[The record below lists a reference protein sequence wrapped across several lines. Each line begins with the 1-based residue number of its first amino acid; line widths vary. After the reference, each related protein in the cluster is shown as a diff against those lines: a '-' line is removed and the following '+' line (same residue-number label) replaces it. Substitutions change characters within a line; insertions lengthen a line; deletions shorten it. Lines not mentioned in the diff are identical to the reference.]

1 MVASPV
7 HFFTATRRKNSS
19 DAMEKLLR
27 RVAVFTPSRRRTRP
41 LSTKHFFN
49 KKMCGLIKV
58 THNIWFFNKNV
69 VPLQAFFIFTHNMYK
84 PQFNQRK
91 ALRFRH
97 FTRKGWALFAC
108 LGRVVTIGVLSVA
121 TLESASAASDD
132 SSTKTKTE
140 LTDDGETT
148 DKEATLDD
156 VEVTGSRAPLAL
168 GQAARMVTVLSR
180 EEIQAAP
187 VQSINDF
194 LKLAVGV
201 DVRQR
206 GPIGAQTDVG
216 IRGGTS
222 EQITILLN
230 GINICDPQTGHNA
243 FDLPCDL
250 SDIERIE
257 VLEGP
262 AGRVYG
268 TSSLVGAINIVTK
281 QAAQTGGDVRLEGGS
296 FGYMSAGGRI
306 SLATSTSHS
315 LSASYTRSD
324 GYQRA
329 KSGALNSD
337 YDGGKIFYQGGFN
350 DEKMRLGWHAGLST
364 KGFGSNTFYSAKF
377 DEQFEKTAK
386 LYTAIKGETK
396 GWFHL
401 SPSIYW
407 NRSYDRFELI
417 RGSEEKVKF
426 NYHRTDVFGVNLN
439 SWFDWAAGRTAF
451 GAEFRNEDII
461 SGNLGEPLNEP
472 KHISG
477 TDRDYLYGLNRS
489 NLSFH
494 IEHNILLQR
503 FTLSAGFIAV
513 KNTWNEM
520 PFTVYPGID
529 ASYRIG
535 DNWKVY
541 ASYNSSLRM
550 PSFTELYYSVGG
562 HKADKY
568 LKPEELRAVEGGI
581 KYLTPAITAQASVYY
596 HHCSNMID
604 WIMDTRDA
612 EAVWQSVNHTKV
624 NSVGVETSFSFDLER
639 LFRIERSTFNIA
651 YNYIHQD
658 KDEADYIQSQYSLE
672 YLRHKLTAA
681 LQLHLLSQLDLTL
694 KYRWQDRT
702 GSYTNTEGVVCDYQP
717 YGVMDARLSWN
728 ADTYSIYLDTNNLF
742 DKHYVDYGNVSQPGI
757 WIVVGGKLHF
767 NL

>member
-1 MVASPV
+1 
-7 HFFTATRRKNSS
+7 
-19 DAMEKLLR
+19 
-27 RVAVFTPSRRRTRP
+27 
-41 LSTKHFFN
+41 
-49 KKMCGLIKV
+49 
-58 THNIWFFNKNV
+58 
-69 VPLQAFFIFTHNMYK
+69 MYK
-84 PQFNQRK
+84 PLFNQRK
-91 ALRFRH
+91 ALRFRQ
-97 FTRKGWALFAC
+97 FTRKRWALFAC
-108 LGRVVTIGVLSVA
+108 VGRVVTIGVLSVA
-121 TLESASAASDD
+121 TLRSAAVTATDTLSVAGGSAASN
-132 SSTKTKTE
+132 
-140 LTDDGETT
+140 TDDGQTT

-180 EEIQAAP
+180 DEIQAAP
-187 VQSINDF
+187 VQSINDL
-194 LKLAVGV
+194 LKMAVGV

-243 FDLPCDL
+243 FDLPCDI

-268 TSSLVGAINIVTK
+268 TSSLMGAINIVTK
-281 QAAQTGGDVRLEGGS
+281 DGRSKMAEVRVEGGS
-296 FGYMSAGGRI
+296 FGYLSTAGRI
-306 SLATSTSHS
+306 ALTSRLLPLTSQ
-315 LSASYTRSD
+315 LSTSYTRSD

-337 YDGGKIFYQGGFN
+337 YSGGKVYYQGGYN
-350 DEKMRLGWHAGLST
+350 TKDIRIDWHAGLSI

-377 DEQFEKTAK
+377 DEQYEKTTK
-386 LYTAIKGETK
+386 IYTAIKGETK
-396 GWFHL
+396 GWFHF

-417 RGSEEKVKF
+417 RGTEDKVPF

-439 SWFDWAAGRTAF
+439 SYFDWQLGRTAL
-451 GAEFRNEDII
+451 GAEFRNEDIV
-461 SGNLGEPLNEP
+461 SGNLGEPLNKP
-472 KHISG
+472 IHISG

-494 IEHNILLQR
+494 LEHNILLKR

-513 KNTWNEM
+513 KNTWNQM
-520 PFTVYPGID
+520 PFTLYPGVD

-581 KYLTPAITAQASVYY
+581 KYAGQWLTMKASIF
-596 HHCSNMID
+596 HHHSRDMID
-604 WIMDTRDA
+604 WVRDTRDA
-612 EAVWQSVNHTKV
+612 DAVWQSVNLTKV
-624 NSVGVETSFSFDLER
+624 NTFGQEVTLASQFSPFTLQ
-639 LFRIERSTFNIA
+639 LS
-651 YNYIHQD
+651 YCHLHQS
-658 KDEADYIQSQYSLE
+658 KDVPDYLQSQYSLE
-672 YLRHKLTAA
+672 YLRHKVTAQLQMHIAERLNLTVN
-681 LQLHLLSQLDLTL
+681 
-694 KYRWQDRT
+694 YRWQDRM
-702 GSYTNTEGVVCDYQP
+702 GSYTDTNGQIQSYHP
-717 YGVMDARLSWN
+717 YSIVDCRLAWN
-728 ADTYSIYLDTNNLF
+728 ADTYSLYMEANNLF
-742 DKHYVDYGNVSQPGI
+742 SKKYVDYGNVPQPGT
-757 WIVVGGKLHF
+757 WLMAGFKY
-767 NL
+767 NLNI

>member
-1 MVASPV
+1 
-7 HFFTATRRKNSS
+7 
-19 DAMEKLLR
+19 
-27 RVAVFTPSRRRTRP
+27 
-41 LSTKHFFN
+41 
-49 KKMCGLIKV
+49 
-58 THNIWFFNKNV
+58 
-69 VPLQAFFIFTHNMYK
+69 MYK
-84 PQFNQRK
+84 PIFNQRK
-91 ALRFRH
+91 ALRFRQ
-97 FTRKGWALFAC
+97 FTRKGYALFAC

-121 TLESASAASDD
+121 TLESASAATDD
-132 SSTKTKTE
+132 ISTKTEKTSDE
-140 LTDDGETT
+140 EQT

-156 VEVTGSRAPLAL
+156 VEITGSRAPLAL

-187 VQSINDF
+187 VQSINDL
-194 LKLAVGV
+194 LKMAVGV

-243 FDLPCDL
+243 FDLPCDI

-268 TSSLVGAINIVTK
+268 TSSLMGAINIVTK
-281 QAAQTGGDVRLEGGS
+281 DGRSKMAEVRVEGGS
-296 FGYMSAGGRI
+296 FGYLSTAGRI
-306 SLATSTSHS
+306 ALTSRLLPLTSQ
-315 LSASYTRSD
+315 LSTSYTRSD

-337 YDGGKIFYQGGFN
+337 YSGGKVYYQGGYN
-350 DEKMRLGWHAGLST
+350 TKDIRIGWHAGLSI

-377 DEQFEKTAK
+377 DEQYEKTTK
-386 LYTAIKGETK
+386 IYTAIKGETK
-396 GWFHL
+396 GWFHF

-417 RGSEEKVKF
+417 RGTEDKVPF

-439 SWFDWAAGRTAF
+439 SYFDWQLGRTAL
-451 GAEFRNEDII
+451 GAEFRNEDIV
-461 SGNLGEPLNEP
+461 SGNLGEPLNKP
-472 KHISG
+472 IHISG

-494 IEHNILLQR
+494 LEHNILLKR

-513 KNTWNEM
+513 KNTWNQM
-520 PFTVYPGID
+520 PFTLYPGVD

-581 KYLTPAITAQASVYY
+581 KYAGQWLTMKASIF
-596 HHCSNMID
+596 HHHSRDMID
-604 WIMDTRDA
+604 WVRDTRKQDA
-612 EAVWQSVNHTKV
+612 PWQSVNLTKV
-624 NSVGVETSFSFDLER
+624 NTFGQEVTLASQFSPFTLQ
-639 LFRIERSTFNIA
+639 LS
-651 YNYIHQD
+651 YCHLHQS
-658 KDEADYIQSQYSLE
+658 KDVPDYLQSQYSLE
-672 YLRHKLTAA
+672 YLRHKVTAQLQMPIVALLNLTVN
-681 LQLHLLSQLDLTL
+681 
-694 KYRWQDRT
+694 YRWQDRM
-702 GSYTNTEGVVCDYQP
+702 GSYTDTDGQIQSYHP
-717 YGVMDARLSWN
+717 YSIVDCRLAWN
-728 ADTYSIYLDTNNLF
+728 ADTYSLYMEVNNLF
-742 DKHYVDYGNVSQPGI
+742 SKKYVDYGNVPQPGT
-757 WIVVGGKLHF
+757 WLMAGFKY
-767 NL
+767 NLNI

>member
-1 MVASPV
+1 M
-7 HFFTATRRKNSS
+7 HSS
-19 DAMEKLLR
+19 HL
-27 RVAVFTPSRRRTRP
+27 F
-41 LSTKHFFN
+41 
-49 KKMCGLIKV
+49 
-58 THNIWFFNKNV
+58 
-69 VPLQAFFIFTHNMYK
+69 VPLQVLSTINKMYK
-84 PQFNQRK
+84 PIFNQRK
-91 ALRFRH
+91 ALRFRQ
-97 FTRKGWALFAC
+97 FTRKRWALFAC
-108 LGRVVTIGVLSVA
+108 VGRVVTIGVLSVA
-121 TLESASAASDD
+121 TLRSAAVTATDTLSVAGGSAASN
-132 SSTKTKTE
+132 
-140 LTDDGETT
+140 TDDGQTT

-180 EEIQAAP
+180 DEIQAAP
-187 VQSINDF
+187 VQSINDL
-194 LKLAVGV
+194 LKMAVGV

-243 FDLPCDL
+243 FDLPCDI

-268 TSSLVGAINIVTK
+268 TSSLMGAINIVTK
-281 QAAQTGGDVRLEGGS
+281 DGRSKMAEVRVEGGS
-296 FGYMSAGGRI
+296 FGYLSTAGRI
-306 SLATSTSHS
+306 ALTSRLLPLTSQ
-315 LSASYTRSD
+315 LSTSYTRSD

-337 YDGGKIFYQGGFN
+337 YSGGKVYYQGGYN
-350 DEKMRLGWHAGLST
+350 TKDIRIGWHAGLSI

-377 DEQFEKTAK
+377 DEQYEKTTK
-386 LYTAIKGETK
+386 IYTAIKGETK
-396 GWFHL
+396 GWFHF

-417 RGSEEKVKF
+417 RGTEDKVPF

-439 SWFDWAAGRTAF
+439 SYFDWQLGRTAL
-451 GAEFRNEDII
+451 GAEFRNEDIV
-461 SGNLGEPLNEP
+461 SGNLGEPLNKP
-472 KHISG
+472 IHISG

-494 IEHNILLQR
+494 LEHNILLKR

-513 KNTWNEM
+513 KNTWNQM
-520 PFTVYPGID
+520 PFTLYPGVD

-581 KYLTPAITAQASVYY
+581 KYAGQWLTMKASIF
-596 HHCSNMID
+596 HHHSRDMID
-604 WIMDTRDA
+604 WVRDTREQDA
-612 EAVWQSVNHTKV
+612 PWQSVNLTKV
-624 NSVGVETSFSFDLER
+624 NTFGQEVTLASQFSPFTLQ
-639 LFRIERSTFNIA
+639 LS
-651 YNYIHQD
+651 YCHLHQS
-658 KDEADYIQSQYSLE
+658 KDVPDYLQSQYSLE
-672 YLRHKLTAA
+672 YLRHKVTAQLQMPIVALLNLTVN
-681 LQLHLLSQLDLTL
+681 
-694 KYRWQDRT
+694 YRWQDRM
-702 GSYTNTEGVVCDYQP
+702 GSYTDTNGQIQSYHP
-717 YGVMDARLSWN
+717 YSIVDCRLAWN
-728 ADTYSIYLDTNNLF
+728 ADTYSLYMEVNNLF
-742 DKHYVDYGNVSQPGI
+742 SKKYVDYGNVPQPGT
-757 WIVVGGKLHF
+757 WLMAGFKY
-767 NL
+767 NLNI